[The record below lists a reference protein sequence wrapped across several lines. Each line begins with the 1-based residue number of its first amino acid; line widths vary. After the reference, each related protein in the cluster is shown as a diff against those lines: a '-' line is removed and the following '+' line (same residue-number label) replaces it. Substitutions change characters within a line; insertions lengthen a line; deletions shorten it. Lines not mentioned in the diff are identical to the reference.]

1 MSTTIPI
8 TASRYNTL
16 RSLVN
21 KILGN
26 STLAFPNYGYGQLF
40 STTAVVGDFDVNGLA
55 TDKVTAEQYE
65 NLYIDLIRLRVHQ
78 VGVSSTTIN
87 PFVEGDFESNP
98 STADKIELA
107 YIQALET
114 LATNIETDRLLID
127 AATQATEVNLLS
139 SAGNPIFSTRSF
151 ATSGSWNGTITHIVK
166 VTFDDAQQRRQ
177 FFNAG
182 GEIRFNASVNY
193 AGSQAKTIDWQ
204 TQLSAMGTISFKANQ
219 TVSNN
224 GIGSSY
230 AIGNYNLT
238 STYQLCYDQTGGA
251 TYARNHYYIYAL
263 QLNDREVQF
272 RIDFVDGQPNNITF
286 GIDEPV
292 LGDFT
297 STLRL
302 LQPDGS
308 VTING
313 ITVDTVVIP
322 SADLPVGVNITT
334 L

>member
-8 TASRYNTL
+8 AASRYNTL
-16 RSLVN
+16 RTLVN

-26 STLAFPNYGYGQLF
+26 SVVTTPNYGYGQAF
-40 STTAVVGDFDVNGLA
+40 STTAVVGNFNTNGLA

-78 VGVSSTTIN
+78 VGAGATTIN
-87 PFVEGDFESNP
+87 PFVEGGFATNP
-98 STADKIELA
+98 SADIIELA

-127 AATQATEVNLLS
+127 TATQAAEVNLLTT
-139 SAGNPIFSTRSF
+139 AGSPIVSTRVF
-151 ATSGSWNGTITHIVK
+151 ATQGSWNGTIVHIVK

-182 GEIRFNASVNY
+182 GEIRFNASVAY
-193 AGSQAKTIDWQ
+193 TGTQQKTLDWQ
-204 TQLSAMGTISFKANQ
+204 TQLNAMGTISFKANQ

-230 AIGNYNLT
+230 SIGNYNLT

-251 TYARNHYYIYAL
+251 TYARNHYYVRAL
-263 QLNDREVQF
+263 QLNDRELQF
-272 RIDFVDGQPNNITF
+272 RIEFEDGLPNNLTF

-292 LGDFT
+292 LGNFT
-297 STLRL
+297 SALKL

-308 VTING
+308 VNING
-313 ITVDTVVIP
+313 TVTDTVVIP
-322 SADLPVGVNITT
+322 TADLPTGTNIST